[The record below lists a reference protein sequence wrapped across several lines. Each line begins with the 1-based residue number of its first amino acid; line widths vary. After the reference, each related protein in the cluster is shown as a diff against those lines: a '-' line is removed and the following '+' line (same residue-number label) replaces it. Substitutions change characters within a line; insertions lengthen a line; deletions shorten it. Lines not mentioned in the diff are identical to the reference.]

1 SDALYL
7 RQRQPSIGAGR
18 HLPSIRD
25 HLASIA
31 DSEANETDNASSNGH
46 GRLHGSSDASVTGNS
61 RSCVV
66 GGGDFEC
73 RFSRLSCCTGPNSG
87 DIPSKPFSPG
97 GANRTTAAAVGTFRS
112 KEHSSAVAGGGG
124 SGAGGLMR
132 TSSAADDRSRFLFG
146 EDATSLQYNGSA
158 SSTPLRPTD
167 YYFPSD
173 ESLFNMD
180 SFFDDFVEIDTSDIF
195 ESTEFIN
202 INAATPSSVA
212 ATADPDSGRAD
223 GEINFSARRAFLQ
236 AGQNEPD
243 EDGGIASI
251 IQHIDREQLGETTTT
266 VDDAPFF
273 HDDSKERLLRLTD
286 YHPLGD
292 GVDRKPAAV
301 GRAGT
306 NAGTPQHHTTEQ
318 IKSKKLRCAQ
328 CNKKLGVIMIMKCHC
343 EKIFCAQ
350 HRYAEAHNC
359 SYDFKVEG
367 RKVLEKN
374 NPLVVADKLP
384 KI

>member
-1 SDALYL
+1 M
-7 RQRQPSIGAGR
+7 
-18 HLPSIRD
+18 
-25 HLASIA
+25 
-31 DSEANETDNASSNGH
+31 
-46 GRLHGSSDASVTGNS
+46 
-61 RSCVV
+61 
-66 GGGDFEC
+66 
-73 RFSRLSCCTGPNSG
+73 
-87 DIPSKPFSPG
+87 
-97 GANRTTAAAVGTFRS
+97 RTTST
-112 KEHSSAVAGGGG
+112 
-124 SGAGGLMR
+124 
-132 TSSAADDRSRFLFG
+132 ADDRSRFLFG

-202 INAATPSSVA
+202 INSGAPGRKCDTAASSASATLVLPDIHQQQQQQQQSSSSSSSLSSTSSSSSSSQRQRHRSQYSANENLDQHHQLRVLRNIKSFPSTLDDTRKQYFRATATPSSA
-212 ATADPDSGRAD
+212 ATANPDSGSAD
-223 GEINFSARRAFLQ
+223 VEINFSARRAFLQ
-236 AGQNEPD
+236 AGHQNMHHEP
-243 EDGGIASI
+243 EADGGIASI
-251 IQHIDREQLGETTTT
+251 IQHIDREQLGETTT
-266 VDDAPFF
+266 VGDASCTTF

-286 YHPLGD
+286 YG
-292 GVDRKPAAV
+292 KPAAA
-301 GRAGT
+301 GGTSAGT
-306 NAGTPQHHTTEQ
+306 AQHHTTDQ

-343 EKIFCAQ
+343 EKMFCAQ